1 MPGDVRRALHVD
13 GFWGMVHAVSS
24 RSTGVCR
31 GLVPEPGQAAATGD
45 GLCMSTVHA
54 HGHVLWWVVCDV
66 SSRPTGVCRGPVP
79 EPGPRVVTESYLAEW
94 VLKYSDMVVRLFMK
108 RTDVQCSVLYCQ
120 SCSRRVRC
128 TGRAWSCLV
137 ARDRV
142 GSWGCSAALGG
153 IVARG
158 GTGASCR
165 GQ

>member
-24 RSTGVCR
+24 RPTGVCR
-31 GLVPEPGQAAATGD
+31 GL
-45 GLCMSTVHA
+45 
-54 HGHVLWWVVCDV
+54 
-66 SSRPTGVCRGPVP
+66 VP

-94 VLKYSDMVVRLFMK
+94 VLKYSDMVVRLFMQ
-108 RTDVQCSVLYCQ
+108 RTDVHVLYCQ

-153 IVARG
+153 MVARG
-158 GTGASCR
+158 GTGSSCR